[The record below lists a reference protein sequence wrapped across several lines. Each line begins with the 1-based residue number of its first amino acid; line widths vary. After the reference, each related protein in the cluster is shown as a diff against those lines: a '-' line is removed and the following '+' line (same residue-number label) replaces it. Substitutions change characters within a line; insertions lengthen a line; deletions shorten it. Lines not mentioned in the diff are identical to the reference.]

1 VKGVPS
7 EGFDTAIRLSD
18 LRSAHAGATLQNL
31 LSALSAKIDA
41 CSRLKVFEYEA
52 GSEGHIQCAAAFR
65 SLAEAERQSFHTLL
79 ACLQQHL
86 DEVSPVPADT
96 AQGGQG

>member
-1 VKGVPS
+1 MPA

-18 LRSAHAGATLQNL
+18 LRSAHAAGATLPNL

-52 GSEGHIQCAAAFR
+52 GSEGHAQCAAAFR
-65 SLAEAERQSFHTLL
+65 MLAETERQSFHTLL
-79 ACLQQHL
+79 ACLREHL
-86 DEVSPVPADT
+86 DEVSPALKTFEP
-96 AQGGQG
+96 QGGDAA